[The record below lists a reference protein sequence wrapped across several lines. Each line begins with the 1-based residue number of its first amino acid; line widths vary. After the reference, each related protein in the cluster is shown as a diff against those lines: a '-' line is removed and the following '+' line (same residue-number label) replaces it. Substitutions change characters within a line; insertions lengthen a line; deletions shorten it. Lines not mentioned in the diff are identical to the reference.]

1 MEKFQTKLDG
11 FTIRFANE
19 NECPLILKFIKELA
33 DYENLLNEVVATE
46 EILRE
51 SIFVNKKAQVVF
63 GELNGE
69 PVSFAL
75 FFNNFSTFLGRA
87 GVYLEDLYVKPEYRN
102 KGIGKIMLSFL
113 GKVAKDNNYGRVE
126 WWCLDWNKSS
136 IEFYK
141 KMGAVP
147 MDEWTVF
154 RVTGENL
161 EKLAGE
167 F

>member
-102 KGIGKIMLSFL
+102 KGIGKIMH
-113 GKVAKDNNYGRVE
+113 
-126 WWCLDWNKSS
+126 
-136 IEFYK
+136 
-141 KMGAVP
+141 
-147 MDEWTVF
+147 
-154 RVTGENL
+154 
-161 EKLAGE
+161 
-167 F
+167 

>member
-1 MEKFQTKLDG
+1 MEKYQTKLEG
-11 FTIRFANE
+11 FTIRFAQE
-19 NECPLILKFIKELA
+19 NECPLILQFIKELA
-33 DYENLLNEVVATE
+33 DYENLLGEVVATE
-46 EILRE
+46 EILKE
-51 SIFVNKKAQVVF
+51 SIFVKKKAQVVF
-63 GELNGE
+63 GELNGI

-102 KGIGKIMLSFL
+102 KGIGKIMLAFL
-113 GKVAKDNNYGRVE
+113 GKIAKDNNYGRVE
-126 WWCLDWNKSS
+126 WWCLDWNTSS

-141 KMGAVP
+141 KMGAIP

>member
-1 MEKFQTKLDG
+1 MEYLFFVFG
-11 FTIRFANE
+11 IHAYSN
-19 NECPLILKFIKELA
+19 
-33 DYENLLNEVVATE
+33 
-46 EILRE
+46 
-51 SIFVNKKAQVVF
+51 SVNKKAQVVF

-141 KMGAVP
+141 KMGAIP

-161 EKLAGE
+161 DKLAGE

>member
-11 FTIRFANE
+11 FSIRFATE
-19 NECPLILKFIKELA
+19 DECPLILKFIK

-46 EILRE
+46 EVLRE

-154 RVTGENL
+154 RNL
-161 EKLAGE
+161 DKLAGE

>member
-19 NECPLILKFIKELA
+19 DECPLILKFIKELA

-147 MDEWTVF
+147 MDEWKVF

-161 EKLAGE
+161 DKLAGE

>member
-11 FTIRFANE
+11 FTIRFAAE
-19 NECPLILKFIKELA
+19 EECPLILKFIKELA

-46 EILRE
+46 EILKE
-51 SIFVNKKAQVVF
+51 SIFINKKAQVVF

-141 KMGAVP
+141 KMGAIP

-161 EKLAGE
+161 DKLAGE

>member
-1 MEKFQTKLDG
+1 M
-11 FTIRFANE
+11 
-19 NECPLILKFIKELA
+19 
-33 DYENLLNEVVATE
+33 VATE

-141 KMGAVP
+141 KMGAIP

-161 EKLAGE
+161 DKLAGE

>member
-1 MEKFQTKLDG
+1 MEKYQTKLEG
-11 FTIRFANE
+11 FTIRFAQE
-19 NECPLILKFIKELA
+19 NECPLILQFIKELA
-33 DYENLLNEVVATE
+33 DYENLLGEVVATE
-46 EILRE
+46 EILKE
-51 SIFVNKKAQVVF
+51 SIFVKKKAQVVF
-63 GELNGE
+63 GELNGV

-102 KGIGKIMLSFL
+102 KGIGKIMLAFL
-113 GKVAKDNNYGRVE
+113 GKIAKDNNYGRVE
-126 WWCLDWNKSS
+126 WWCLDWNTSS

-141 KMGAVP
+141 KMGAIP

>member
-19 NECPLILKFIKELA
+19 DECPLILKFIKELA

-161 EKLAGE
+161 DKLAGE

>member
-19 NECPLILKFIKELA
+19 DECPLILKFIKELA

-46 EILRE
+46 EILKE
-51 SIFVNKKAQVVF
+51 SIFINKKAQVVF

-161 EKLAGE
+161 DKLAGE

>member
-19 NECPLILKFIKELA
+19 DECPLILKFIKELA

-102 KGIGKIMLSFL
+102 KGIGKIILSFL

-161 EKLAGE
+161 DKLAGE

>member
-11 FTIRFANE
+11 FTIRFAKE
-19 NECPLILKFIKELA
+19 DECPLILKFIKELA

-161 EKLAGE
+161 DKLAGE

>member
-11 FTIRFANE
+11 FSIRFANE
-19 NECPLILKFIKELA
+19 DECPLILKFIKELA

-46 EILRE
+46 EVLRE

-161 EKLAGE
+161 DKLAGE

>member
-11 FTIRFANE
+11 FIIRFANE
-19 NECPLILKFIKELA
+19 DECPLILKFIKELA

-161 EKLAGE
+161 DKLAGE

>member
-11 FTIRFANE
+11 FTIRFATE
-19 NECPLILKFIKELA
+19 EECPLILKFIKELA

-141 KMGAVP
+141 KMGAIP

-154 RVTGENL
+154 RVAGENL
-161 EKLAGE
+161 DKLAGE